1 MVKLKNNALKGRKI
15 GLLHYSCPPVI
26 GGAEFIL
33 EAHARWLN
41 RYGADVRILVG
52 EGEQFHDDIPVE
64 TLDVLQSDY
73 PGKKEI
79 RRGLLKGEHQLFE
92 EKKEEIKGAL
102 EEKFSNVQTWLV
114 HNLYTMSF
122 NLPATAA
129 LFELAGETSAQV
141 IPWVHD
147 IAWLD
152 DEYDTPD
159 KYPWTL
165 LKKPAEVDSY
175 VGISGL
181 RERQL
186 TELFGDE
193 VPIEVIHDGIEFY
206 EFQEL
211 DPAISAIYS
220 AHRMYLD
227 DAIAVYPARIVK
239 RKNFELA
246 LEIVHHLK
254 KIGYSLHF
262 IITGPP
268 DPHNPESMNYF
279 DKLKQM
285 RADLDLE
292 DEVIFCYELDNPE
305 TGEPLKVSYN
315 RVRQFYRLSD
325 ILLMTS
331 RQEGF
336 GLPLL
341 EAGLSK
347 TLICCSNIEPLPEV
361 GGEAPIY
368 FDPDEHPSIIAYE
381 IYQKL
386 ETQASVKLQR
396 RVRKKFTWPAI
407 FESQF
412 IPFLTEQYPPTSG

>member
-1 MVKLKNNALKGRKI
+1 MKNKSLQGREI

-41 RYGADVRILVG
+41 RYGADVRVLVG
-52 EGEQFHDDIPVE
+52 EGDEFDEDIPVKTFE
-64 TLDVLQSDY
+64 LLQSDY
-73 PGKKEI
+73 PEKKKV
-79 RRGLLKGEHQLFE
+79 RRQLLKGENDLF
-92 EKKEEIKGAL
+92 KKLKDKIKEYL
-102 EEKFSNVQTWLV
+102 KTSFSEAETWLV

-141 IPWVHD
+141 IPWIHD

-152 DEYDTPD
+152 DSYDTPD
-159 KYPWTL
+159 KYPWSL
-165 LKKPAEVDSY
+165 LKQPADVDAY

-186 TELFGDE
+186 DSLFEKDI
-193 VPIEVIHDGIEFY
+193 PIEVIHDGIEFY

-211 DPAISAIYS
+211 DPAISAIYR
-220 AHRMYLD
+220 AHKMYRD
-227 DAIAVYPARIVK
+227 DVIAVYPARIVR

-246 LEIVHHLK
+246 LEIIHNLK

-268 DPHNPESMNYF
+268 DPHNPDSMEYF
-279 DKLKQM
+279 DRLRQM
-285 RADLDLE
+285 RSELDIE
-292 DEVIFCYELDNPE
+292 DEVIFCYELNNPE
-305 TGEPLKVSYN
+305 TGDPLKVSYN

-347 TLICCSNIEPLPEV
+347 TLICCSDIQPLPEV
-361 GGEAPIY
+361 GGEAPVY

-407 FESQF
+407 FETQF
-412 IPFLTEQYPPTSG
+412 IPFLTEKYPPPGG